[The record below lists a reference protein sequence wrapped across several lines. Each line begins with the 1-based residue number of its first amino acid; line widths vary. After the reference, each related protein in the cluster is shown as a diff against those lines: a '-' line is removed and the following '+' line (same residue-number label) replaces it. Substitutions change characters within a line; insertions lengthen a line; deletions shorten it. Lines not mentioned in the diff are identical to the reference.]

1 MAGYYADR
9 LAGKRLLACY
19 ELAPSDVQAY
29 LEAEIDFVLERT
41 SSSSIV
47 LELGCGYGRV
57 LRRIARKARAA
68 VGIDTS
74 LTSLRMARQASWCG
88 WQARLLAMNAARMGF
103 ADRVF
108 DLTIC
113 VQNGVSA
120 FAVDPQELIE
130 EALRVTRRG
139 GIVLFSSYAAGF
151 WPLRLRWFELQAAH
165 GLIGAIDY
173 DATGDGVIVGADG
186 FRATTIGPDGF
197 AELASRIGLPAK
209 ITEVANS
216 SVFCEFAVP

>member
-1 MAGYYADR
+1 MTGYYADR
-9 LAGKRLLACY
+9 LAAERLLACY
-19 ELAPSDVQAY
+19 ELAPAEVRAY
-29 LEAEIDFVLERT
+29 LEAEIDFVLERV
-41 SSSSIV
+41 SSSSVV

-57 LRRIARKARAA
+57 LRRVAGKARTA

-88 WQARLLAMNAARMGF
+88 SRARLLAMNAVRMGF
-103 ADRVF
+103 AGRAF

-151 WPLRLRWFELQAAH
+151 WPHRLRWFELQAAQ
-165 GLIGAIDY
+165 GLIGPIDY
-173 DATGDGVIVGADG
+173 DATGHGVIACADG

-197 AELASRIGLPAK
+197 AELASRIGLPAR